1 MSGMV
6 VSSGLIAGSECC
18 TRLYFVYGSAF
29 PRYRFVR
36 VIENWLFSR
45 LGARFLTRI
54 LVRRPD
60 SNRLRH
66 LGSGVVIGAIGG
78 RYAIVAS
85 AAHALQA
92 RWIEAAFGTNWGS
105 KRS

>member
-1 MSGMV
+1 MAALPPLPVCEGHRELAV
-6 VSSGLIAGSECC
+6 QP
-18 TRLYFVYGSAF
+18 F
-29 PRYRFVR
+29 
-36 VIENWLFSR
+36 
-45 LGARFLTRI
+45 GARFLTRI

-92 RWIEAAFGTNWGS
+92 RWNEAAFGTNWVQS
-105 KRS
+105 VQLR

>member
-1 MSGMV
+1 MAA
-6 VSSGLIAGSECC
+6 LPAGC
-18 TRLYFVYGSAF
+18 SA
-29 PRYRFVR
+29 V
-36 VIENWLFSR
+36 W
-45 LGARFLTRI
+45 GALPNPD
-54 LVRRPD
+54 LSPSPD

-92 RWIEAAFGTNWGS
+92 RWNEAAFGTNWGS
-105 KRS
+105 KRSTEVGMKHTLIALVALALSACSSYA

>member
-1 MSGMV
+1 MAALPPLPVCEGHRELAV
-6 VSSGLIAGSECC
+6 QP
-18 TRLYFVYGSAF
+18 F
-29 PRYRFVR
+29 
-36 VIENWLFSR
+36 
-45 LGARFLTRI
+45 GARFLTRI

-92 RWIEAAFGTNWGS
+92 RWNEAAFGTNWGS
-105 KRS
+105 KRSTEVGMKHTLIALVALALSACSSYA